1 MRRASLLLATLLALP
16 VSAPAAEATDT
27 QLARGK
33 AAYARVCIACHG
45 ASLEGGQFGPALK
58 GPAFQALWR
67 GRTPLE
73 FAERV
78 RTTMPPRGLGSVSGQ
93 AYADIEAYI
102 RQANNLPVSGEGARG
117 PAVAEAAMG
126 AAVPVGAAAPANQRG
141 EGGEPLFG
149 AWPARRHRPALY
161 RRARGARCPAR
172 RADARHRRDAAQP
185 ARKGLADLAP
195 QLRRARPQPAAAD
208 RPQQCRHFAHRVEL
222 VAAR

>member
-45 ASLEGGQFGPALK
+45 ASLEGGQFGPALQ

-78 RTTMPPRGLGSVSGQ
+78 RTTMPPRGLGSVSSQ

-117 PAVAEAAMG
+117 PAVAEASMG

-141 EGGEPLFG
+141 EGGEPLSAPG
-149 AWPARRHRPALY
+149 PRGDTGPLYTAALAARDARLAALTPVTDAMLRNPPAKDWLIWRRSYDAHGHSPLRQIDRSNVGTCAP
-161 RRARGARCPAR
+161 RGAGRC
-172 RADARHRRDAAQP
+172 
-185 ARKGLADLAP
+185 L
-195 QLRRARPQPAAAD
+195 
-208 RPQQCRHFAHRVEL
+208 
-222 VAAR
+222 